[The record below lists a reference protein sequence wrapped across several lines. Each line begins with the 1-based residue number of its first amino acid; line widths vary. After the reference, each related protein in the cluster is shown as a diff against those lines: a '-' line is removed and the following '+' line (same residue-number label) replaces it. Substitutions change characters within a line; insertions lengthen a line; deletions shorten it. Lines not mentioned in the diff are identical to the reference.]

1 MQTYNTNP
9 AYEMAP
15 QLLEHFNQ
23 HLDSLFGVYS
33 KLLPFRMDFAYRKN
47 TLSYRCACRY
57 AMCAEML
64 QLINEVG
71 EKLVGYAWVME
82 YTERKGLHIHFVGYL
97 NGQSHRS
104 SYLVSRLMGDIWRR
118 VTEGNGYYHW
128 CRFNKNY
135 PVNINH
141 VIHYSD
147 HKAVN
152 DLRYAISYLAKREQ
166 KECGI
171 ILKCSGLPEKVT
183 GVDHDWTAP
192 CRGYVLWCKPL
203 NDKYGLALIFA
214 VGSGGH
220 FSGTAHFLRRG
231 HSV

>member
-1 MQTYNTNP
+1 MNTYNANP
-9 AYEMAP
+9 GYEMDP
-15 QLLEHFNQ
+15 QLLTHFNQ

-118 VTEGNGYYHW
+118 VT
-128 CRFNKNY
+128 
-135 PVNINH
+135 VNINQ

-152 DLRYAISYLAKREQ
+152 ALRYAISYLAKREQ

-171 ILKCSGLPEKVT
+171 ILKCSGLPEKST
-183 GVDHDWTAP
+183 
-192 CRGYVLWCKPL
+192 RGRPRLDSPL
-203 NDKYGLALIFA
+203 PGICAL
-214 VGSGGH
+214 V
-220 FSGTAHFLRRG
+220 
-231 HSV
+231 

>member
-1 MQTYNTNP
+1 MKTYNTNP
-9 AYEMAP
+9 GYEMDP
-15 QLLEHFNQ
+15 QLLTHFNQ
-23 HLDSLFGVYS
+23 HLDSLFGIYS

-57 AMCAEML
+57 AMCAEIL
-64 QLINEVG
+64 RLINEVG

-118 VTEGNGYYHW
+118 VTEGDGYYHW

-152 DLRYAISYLAKREQ
+152 ALRYALSYLAKREQ

-171 ILKCSGLPEKVT
+171 ILKCSGLPEKVI
-183 GVDHDWTAP
+183 GGDRDWAAP
-192 CRGYVLWCKPL
+192 CRRDVLWCKPL
-203 NDKYGLALIFA
+203 NDSCGLALLVT

-220 FSGTAHFLRRG
+220 FSGTAHFLRHG
-231 HSV
+231 YSV

>member
-1 MQTYNTNP
+1 
-9 AYEMAP
+9 
-15 QLLEHFNQ
+15 
-23 HLDSLFGVYS
+23 
-33 KLLPFRMDFAYRKN
+33 
-47 TLSYRCACRY
+47 
-57 AMCAEML
+57 
-64 QLINEVG
+64 
-71 EKLVGYAWVME
+71 ME

-118 VTEGNGYYHW
+118 VTDGNGYYHW

-152 DLRYAISYLAKREQ
+152 ALRYAISYLAKREQ

-171 ILKCSGLPEKVT
+171 VLGCSRLPEKVT
-183 GVDHDWTAP
+183 GGDRDWTAP
-192 CRGYVLWCKPL
+192 CRGYVLRYKVLSDNC
-203 NDKYGLALIFA
+203 GLALIFA

-220 FSGTAHFLRRG
+220 FRGTMHFLRCG
-231 HSV
+231 YSV

>member
-1 MQTYNTNP
+1 MNTYNANP
-9 AYEMAP
+9 GYEMDP
-15 QLLEHFNQ
+15 QLLTHFNQ

-47 TLSYRCACRY
+47 TFSYGCACRY

-71 EKLVGYAWVME
+71 DKLVGYAWVME

-118 VTEGNGYYHW
+118 VTEGDGYYHW

-152 DLRYAISYLAKREQ
+152 
-166 KECGI
+166 
-171 ILKCSGLPEKVT
+171 
-183 GVDHDWTAP
+183 
-192 CRGYVLWCKPL
+192 
-203 NDKYGLALIFA
+203 AL
-214 VGSGGH
+214 
-220 FSGTAHFLRRG
+220 
-231 HSV
+231 

>member
-1 MQTYNTNP
+1 
-9 AYEMAP
+9 
-15 QLLEHFNQ
+15 
-23 HLDSLFGVYS
+23 
-33 KLLPFRMDFAYRKN
+33 
-47 TLSYRCACRY
+47 
-57 AMCAEML
+57 MCAEIL
-64 QLINEVG
+64 RLINEVG

-118 VTEGNGYYHW
+118 VTEGDGYYHW

-152 DLRYAISYLAKREQ
+152 ALRYASAT
-166 KECGI
+166 
-171 ILKCSGLPEKVT
+171 LPNENRKNV
-183 GVDHDWTAP
+183 A
-192 CRGYVLWCKPL
+192 
-203 NDKYGLALIFA
+203 
-214 VGSGGH
+214 S
-220 FSGTAHFLRRG
+220 S
-231 HSV
+231 

>member
-1 MQTYNTNP
+1 
-9 AYEMAP
+9 
-15 QLLEHFNQ
+15 
-23 HLDSLFGVYS
+23 
-33 KLLPFRMDFAYRKN
+33 
-47 TLSYRCACRY
+47 
-57 AMCAEML
+57 MCAEML

-220 FSGTAHFLRRG
+220 FSGTAHFYGVVIPYEPYGDLTMT
-231 HSV
+231 HSLPFLPATDTAHPPISISAY

>member
-1 MQTYNTNP
+1 RT
-9 AYEMAP
+9 
-15 QLLEHFNQ
+15 
-23 HLDSLFGVYS
+23 S
-33 KLLPFRMDFAYRKN
+33 
-47 TLSYRCACRY
+47 
-57 AMCAEML
+57 
-64 QLINEVG
+64 G
-71 EKLVGYAWVME
+71 EKRVFLVILFTSFSGSLVSRIPGAVH
-82 YTERKGLHIHFVGYL
+82 KGLHIHFVGYL

-152 DLRYAISYLAKREQ
+152 ALRYAISYLAKREQ

-171 ILKCSGLPEKVT
+171 ILKCSGLPEKSN
-183 GVDHDWTAP
+183 
-192 CRGYVLWCKPL
+192 RGRPRLDSPL
-203 NDKYGLALIFA
+203 PGICAL
-214 VGSGGH
+214 V
-220 FSGTAHFLRRG
+220 
-231 HSV
+231 

>member
-1 MQTYNTNP
+1 MP
-9 AYEMAP
+9 
-15 QLLEHFNQ
+15 
-23 HLDSLFGVYS
+23 
-33 KLLPFRMDFAYRKN
+33 
-47 TLSYRCACRY
+47 
-57 AMCAEML
+57 
-64 QLINEVG
+64 
-71 EKLVGYAWVME
+71 VME

-118 VTEGNGYYHW
+118 VTGDGYYHW

-152 DLRYAISYLAKREQ
+152 AFTLCPQLPAKREQ

-171 ILKCSGLPEKVT
+171 ILKCSGLPEK
-183 GVDHDWTAP
+183 
-192 CRGYVLWCKPL
+192 K
-203 NDKYGLALIFA
+203 
-214 VGSGGH
+214 
-220 FSGTAHFLRRG
+220 
-231 HSV
+231 

>member
-152 DLRYAISYLAKREQ
+152 ALRYAISYLAKRNR
-166 KECGI
+166 KNVA
-171 ILKCSGLPEKVT
+171 S
-183 GVDHDWTAP
+183 
-192 CRGYVLWCKPL
+192 
-203 NDKYGLALIFA
+203 
-214 VGSGGH
+214 S
-220 FSGTAHFLRRG
+220 
-231 HSV
+231 